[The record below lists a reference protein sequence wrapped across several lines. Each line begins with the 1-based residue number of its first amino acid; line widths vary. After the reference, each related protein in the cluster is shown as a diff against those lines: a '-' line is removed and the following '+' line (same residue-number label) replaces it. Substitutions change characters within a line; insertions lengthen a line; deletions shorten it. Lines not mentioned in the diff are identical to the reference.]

1 MRDGGVL
8 KPGAYADVVIFD
20 LNEISN
26 IEDPLEPR
34 HYPKGIHCVIVNG
47 KIVVRNK
54 KHTGVRAGKVLRL
67 H

>member
-47 KIVVRNK
+47 KIVVN
-54 KHTGVRAGKVLRL
+54 RL
-67 H
+67 SK